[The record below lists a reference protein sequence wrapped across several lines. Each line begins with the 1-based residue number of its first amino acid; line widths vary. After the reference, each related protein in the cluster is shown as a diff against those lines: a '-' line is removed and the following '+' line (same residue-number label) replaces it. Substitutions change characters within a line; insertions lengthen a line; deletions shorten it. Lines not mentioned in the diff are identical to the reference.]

1 LPRRRASLRR
11 GENEEVPAMTEPMLL
26 TGARVVAPD
35 VVLDDGAVLVA
46 DGQIAA
52 VFDTWQPD
60 AGFLGVERADTGL
73 LTQSGPD
80 LAAALAGAERID
92 LAGGYLVPGL
102 IDLHVHG
109 AATASFDDGADA
121 IATAVA
127 AHRRHGTTATLVSL
141 ITADPDDMVVAIEG
155 AVTAIAADPRILGI
169 HLEGPFLADSR
180 RGAHDPTKLLAPDP
194 AVLHRFLEAGRGLIQ
209 MVTVAPE
216 LPGGLDLVG
225 ALVDADVH
233 AAVGHSDAGYDAAAA
248 AFAAGA
254 DIVTHAFNGM
264 RPLHHRDPGI
274 VAAAMDAGVLLEA
287 INDGV
292 HLHDATVRLLHA
304 VAPGRL
310 ALVTDAMAAACAA
323 DGHYVLGSLDV
334 EVVGGVARL
343 ATDGPEPGSIAGS
356 TLTMDLALRRAV
368 LDLGMDV
375 VDAVNAASLVPARF
389 FGVADRMGAIMT
401 GRAADLLILDDAW
414 QIRAMLTGGDWADER
429 RP

>member
-1 LPRRRASLRR
+1 
-11 GENEEVPAMTEPMLL
+11 MTEPMLL

-35 VVLDDGAVLVA
+35 AVLEDGAVLVA

-52 VFDTWQPD
+52 VFDSWNTD
-60 AGFLGVERADTGL
+60 SGFASLDRSGTGM
-73 LTQSGPD
+73 LTRSGTDPT
-80 LAAALAGAERID
+80 AALSQARRMD
-92 LAGGYLVPGL
+92 LGGGYLVPGL

-109 AATASFDDGADA
+109 AATASYDGGAEA

-127 AHRRHGTTATLVSL
+127 AHRRHGTTATMVSL
-141 ITADPDDMVVAIEG
+141 ITADPDDMVAAIEG
-155 AVTAIAADPRILGI
+155 AATAMAADPRILGI
-169 HLEGPFLADSR
+169 HLEGPFLAESR

-194 AVLHRFLEAGRGLIQ
+194 AVLQRFLDAGQGLVR

-216 LPGGLDLVG
+216 LPGGLDLVR

-248 AFAAGA
+248 AFDAGA

-274 VAAAMDAGVLLEA
+274 IAAAMDAGVLLEA

-292 HLHDATVRLLHA
+292 HLHDATVRMLDA
-304 VAPGRL
+304 VARGRL
-310 ALVTDAMAAACAA
+310 VLITDAMAAACAA

-334 EVVGGVARL
+334 DVVDGIARL

-356 TLTMDLALRRAV
+356 TLTMEVALRRAV
-368 LDLGMDV
+368 LDVGLDV

-389 FGVADRMGAIMT
+389 LGVSDRIGAIMT
-401 GRAADLLILDDAW
+401 GRDADLLVLDDAW
-414 QIRAMLTGGDWADER
+414 QLRAVLTGGAWADER